1 MANINEVF
9 AGKYLGAVDLDE
21 DIDVTIIGECEAKV
35 TNEGKEETKLCLL
48 FKELDKPFILN
59 KTNAKAIAQVLGSPD
74 TEDWVGQR
82 ITLTVATVDSFGKQ
96 TEAVRVKLRAPKA
109 AAAMK
114 SMTQR
119 ANVNT
124 RPAVEESD
132 IPF

>member
-1 MANINEVF
+1 MSNINEIF

-21 DIDVTIIGECEAKV
+21 DTDVTIIGESEVEV
-35 TNEGKEETKLCLL
+35 TNEGKKETKLCLH
-48 FKELDKPFILN
+48 FKELDKPWILN
-59 KTNAKAIAQVLGSPD
+59 KTNAKAIAQVLGSFE

-82 ITLTVATVDSFGKQ
+82 ITIYVAMVESFGKQ
-96 TEAVRVKLRAPKA
+96 TEGIRVKLRAPKA

-114 SMTQR
+114 DLTRR

-124 RPAVEESD
+124 RQDEDS